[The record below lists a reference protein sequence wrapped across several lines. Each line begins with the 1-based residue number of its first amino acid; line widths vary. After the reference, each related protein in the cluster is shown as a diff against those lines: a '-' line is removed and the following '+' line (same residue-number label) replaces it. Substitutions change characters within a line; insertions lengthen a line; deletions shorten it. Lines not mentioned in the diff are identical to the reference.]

1 MGTATVTGNLIVQG
15 TTTTVNSTT
24 VSVADPVF
32 TLGGTSA
39 VVNGQVTNS
48 TTVVIAALNESIT
61 VGSQVNGVGIP
72 NGTTVSAVDGITLT
86 LSRSVSLADNV
97 VLVFASTASNSK
109 DKGIEFIYHTGNN
122 ATDQGKIGFFGY
134 DSSVGAFTIIPESAN
149 DDGDTFS
156 GSVGNAIFNQ
166 VTGTLQTAAQTN
178 TLQV

>member
-1 MGTATVTGNLIVQG
+1 MGSNNLTTTGIITMGTATVTGNLIVQG

-97 VLVFASTASNSK
+97 VLVFCLNC
-109 DKGIEFIYHTGNN
+109 
-122 ATDQGKIGFFGY
+122 Q
-134 DSSVGAFTIIPESAN
+134 
-149 DDGDTFS
+149 
-156 GSVGNAIFNQ
+156 
-166 VTGTLQTAAQTN
+166 
-178 TLQV
+178 